1 MIYRLQKKFI
11 KISIISFL
19 LVFTVV
25 VSTILLFIYSQ
36 SVSDS
41 DKIAD
46 IIMENDGDF
55 PSFNEK
61 LEVPDNLEFPPNG
74 IGPETPF
81 TTRFFIV
88 HFDQNGRYLSTDL
101 SSIASISDDEAEKYG
116 YQALQKNKERGCIH
130 LYRFKAVSSENGTSI
145 VFINNDPLKMTV
157 KRIIAAAFF
166 FLLLGGVIFTTI
178 VIILSKRAVRPVAES
193 YEKQKQFITNANHE
207 LKTPLTLMLTN
218 LDIIES
224 ETGKNEWLD
233 DIRFEGQK
241 LAELINQMLYLS
253 RMDEE
258 NTYIRRSTF
267 DLSEMINETADIFQ
281 PVISEKDLVFTT
293 DIEANISY
301 LGEDILICQMIS
313 LLLENAIKY
322 CDANG
327 SIAMTLKDDQHP
339 IFSIENH
346 YSAVGKLELDSLFD
360 RFYRADNARTSG
372 AGFGLGLS
380 VAKSIVEKH
389 NGKIWVENVN
399 NSKIRFSVKL

>member
-25 VSTILLFIYSQ
+25 VSTILLFVYSQ

-55 PSFNEK
+55 PSFNET

-116 YQALQKNKERGCIH
+116 YQALQKNKERGCIR

-157 KRIIAAAFF
+157 RRIITAAFF
-166 FLLLGGVIFTTI
+166 FLIFGGVIFITI
-178 VIILSKRAVRPVAES
+178 VIILSKRAVKPVAKS

-224 ETGKNEWLD
+224 ETGKSEWLD

-241 LAELINQMLYLS
+241 MTELINQMLSLS

-258 NTYIRRSTF
+258 NTYIRRATF
-267 DLSEMINETADIFQ
+267 DLSEMINETADVFQ
-281 PVISEKDLVFTT
+281 PVISEKNLFFIA
-293 DIEANISY
+293 DIEPNISY
-301 LGEDILICQMIS
+301 LGEDILIRQMIS

-322 CDANG
+322 CDTNG
-327 SIAMTLKDDQHP
+327 SIIMTLEDEHHP
-339 IFSIENH
+339 FFSIENH
-346 YSAVGKLELDSLFD
+346 YSAVGKLDLDSLFD
-360 RFYRADNARTSG
+360 RFYRANNARTTG
-372 AGFGLGLS
+372 TGFGLGLS

-389 NGKIWVENVN
+389 GGKIWVENVN
-399 NSKIRFSVKL
+399 NSRIRFGVKL